1 IGHPTAPHTA
11 AMRLLHAS
19 VDIATIALW
28 LGHES
33 IETTGIY
40 LHALCRP
47 LDYADLC
54 CARSAFPGWQGVF
67 DLVWGVVLGIVAV

>member
-1 IGHPTAPHTA
+1 
-11 AMRLLHAS
+11 MRLLHAS

-33 IETTGIY
+33 IETTSIY